1 MNVLILGA
9 TGFVGRHVARALR
22 AAGHRLADGPRIDFA
37 QAVTP
42 AHWAP
47 LLGGVQAVVNAVG
60 VLRDTRQ
67 RPIWPIHASAP
78 QALFEACAQA
88 GVRRL
93 LQVSALGV
101 DGNETAY
108 ARSKRA
114 AEAHL
119 RALVQQGAL
128 DAVALR
134 PSVVVGPGG
143 ASTGLFLGLARAP
156 WLLLP
161 EPVAQGR
168 VQPVHV
174 NDLAE
179 ACVRLLDERPGL
191 PGGMDVLDVVG
202 PEVFTLERL
211 IAHWR
216 AAQGRAPARVA
227 HLSARLSGWSARLGD
242 CVPVSPWGSETL
254 ALLAQPNT
262 GEVAPLERLLGRPPV
277 SVRQWPQEAL

>member
-1 MNVLILGA
+1 MNVLVLGA
-9 TGFVGRHVARALR
+9 TGFVGRHIARALQE
-22 AAGHRLADGPRIDFA
+22 AGHHLVDGPRIDFA

-88 GVRRL
+88 GVRRV

-143 ASTGLFLGLARAP
+143 ASTGLFLGLSRAP

-179 ACVRLLDERPGL
+179 ACVRLLDEPQGL
-191 PGGMDVLDVVG
+191 PGSLEVLDVVG

-227 HLSARLSGWSARLGD
+227 QLSARLSGWSARLGD
-242 CVPVSPWGSETL
+242 CVPVSPWGGETL

-277 SVRQWPQEAL
+277 SVRQWPQEVL